1 MKEHIAND
9 EFIFDEKC
17 KNRKKLK
24 RLILVMLI
32 IAVILITAFI
42 NKTKLINLAIYNDLP
57 GIHTVFK
64 SIGGTTYSD
73 EELTLKYVP
82 LGYEMELKNSTP
94 ANGTLAFLS
103 SQANTTEKAGDKM
116 YFQLTVHSFDLSYNI
131 DTEDGYV
138 ENIKIKG
145 FDGAYISNK
154 NINGIVWG
162 NDICGIF
169 IVGNISKEE
178 LFKIANNLIVTR
190 EFE

>member
-1 MKEHIAND
+1 MKEHITND
-9 EFIFDEKC
+9 KLNFDKKC
-17 KNRKKLK
+17 KNTKKLK
-24 RLILVMLI
+24 RLILVLLI

-82 LGYEMELKNSTP
+82 LGYEMELKNTNP
-94 ANGTLAFLS
+94 FTATFNFLS
-103 SQANTTEKAGDKM
+103 KEKNNSSKSGDVM
-116 YFQLTVHSFDLSYNI
+116 YFQISIESFDVTSHY
-131 DTEDGYV
+131 DTENGTIDD
-138 ENIKIKG
+138 IKIKS
-145 FDGAYISNK
+145 FDGVYISNK
-154 NINGIVWG
+154 NINGLVWG
-162 NDICGIF
+162 NDIWAIS

>member
-17 KNRKKLK
+17 KKTKKLK

-73 EELTLKYVP
+73 EEITLKYVP
-82 LGYEMELKNSTP
+82 LGYEMVKKSSNPLSISLIFTCNEHYLQINAKNFNVNST
-94 ANGTLAFLS
+94 
-103 SQANTTEKAGDKM
+103 
-116 YFQLTVHSFDLSYNI
+116 I

-162 NDICGIF
+162 NDICAIS